1 MTFEKNF
8 YMEHPDVAAMTE
20 REAEDIRRDNGISV
34 LQGPA
39 PKPVRTFEEASF
51 PDYILN
57 ELKHFGFAKPT
68 PIQMQGFPVALSGKD
83 VVGIAD
89 TGSGKTLTFLL
100 PAIVHIL
107 AQEELRRGDGPIV
120 LILAPTRELA
130 VQIHSE
136 VEKFGK
142 GSKIRSTCCYGG
154 VSRGPQARDLQYGV
168 EIVIATPG
176 RLIDF
181 VESNATNLKRVTY
194 LVLDEADRML
204 DMGFEP
210 QVRKIVRDIRPDRQ
224 TLMWSA
230 TWPKEV
236 QSLARDLCREEPV
249 HVNIGSTGLAA
260 SHNIL
265 QTVEVLKPYEKPER
279 LNKLLEKI
287 MDGKSKILIFTETKR
302 GCDDLTRQLRVDGW
316 PALSIHGDKSQQERD
331 WVLKEFKESKSPIMI
346 ATDVASRGLDVKD
359 IVYVINYDLP
369 NQIEDYVHRIGRT
382 GRAGAKGQSFTFFT
396 EDKARLAKDLVAIMR
411 EANQEVPAE
420 LLAYDRGGDSYGG
433 GRKWGGG
440 SGGGSWGNRGGITG
454 ANTVPVGG
462 RSGGYDSGRG
472 GGYYGNDRGGSSYG
486 GDRGGSSYGADRGG
500 SSYGADS
507 YKKSYGRDDY
517 DSSRRPPPSDDRSRR
532 DYRY

>member
-8 YMEHPDVAAMTE
+8 YVEHPDVVAMSDRQADQV
-20 REAEDIRRDNGISV
+20 REEAGISI
-34 LQGPA
+34 LRGPC
-39 PKPVRTFEEASF
+39 PRPVRSFEEASF
-51 PDYILN
+51 PDYILS
-57 ELKHFGFAKPT
+57 EIKHYGFKKPT

-130 VQIHSE
+130 VQIHTE
-136 VEKFGK
+136 VTKFTK
-142 GSKIRSTCCYGG
+142 VAKIKSTCCYGG
-154 VSRGPQARDLQYGV
+154 VSRGPQARELQHGV
-168 EIVIATPG
+168 EICIATPG

-181 VESNATNLKRVTY
+181 VETGTTNLKRVTY

-210 QVRKIVRDIRPDRQ
+210 QVRKIVRDIRADRQ

-249 HVNIGSTGLAA
+249 HINIGSTELTA
-260 SHNIL
+260 SHNIK
-265 QTVEVLKPYEKPER
+265 QTIEVVKQYEKPEK

-287 MDGKSKILIFTETKR
+287 MDGKSKILIFTATKR
-302 GCDDLTRQLRVDGW
+302 GCDDLTRQLRIDGW
-316 PALSIHGDKSQQERD
+316 PALCIHGDKSQQERD
-331 WVLKEFKESKSPIMI
+331 WVLQEFRESKSPIMI

-369 NQIEDYVHRIGRT
+369 NQVEDYVHRIGRT
-382 GRAGAKGQSFTFFT
+382 GRAGAKGHSFTFFT
-396 EDKARLAKDLVAIMR
+396 EDKAKLAKELIAVMK
-411 EANQEVPAE
+411 EAKQEIPQE
-420 LLAYDRGGDSYGG
+420 LYDFD
-433 GRKWGGG
+433 
-440 SGGGSWGNRGGITG
+440 
-454 ANTVPVGG
+454 
-462 RSGGYDSGRG
+462 RSGGYSNNSDRRW
-472 GGYYGNDRGGSSYG
+472 GGYAKSTFSRSGANNVPVGSRGGSTYQRDN
-486 GDRGGSSYGADRGG
+486 DRYDDR
-500 SSYGADS
+500 
-507 YKKSYGRDDY
+507 
-517 DSSRRPPPSDDRSRR
+517 RRPSHDDRRDR